1 MMCQVSKQRPSA
13 SIRGQADL
21 TETRTKCVPPGIRG
35 AAALLVWSALAPIR
49 RRGPTKWLARI
60 AHYQFWTLPEPLKSP
75 WQREPRVSVFDH
87 RVHHALVEHQAA
99 RAGERHRASALQ
111 LRHRAGHRL
120 QRQPEIIGD
129 I

>member
-1 MMCQVSKQRPSA
+1 MMCQVSKQRPNA

-35 AAALLVWSALAPIR
+35 AIRRRFWFGSGLAPIR

-75 WQREPRVSVFDH
+75 WQREQRVSVFDH

-99 RAGERHRASALQ
+99 RAGE
-111 LRHRAGHRL
+111 
-120 QRQPEIIGD
+120 
-129 I
+129 